1 MAPAGTASYTDG
13 VSGETADHEPVNLAN
28 LAEWL
33 HNSGLSNKDQQAVQ
47 TAVVDSMIEGATPDP
62 ESVQRLI
69 ELAAG
74 QITIDEYTSQ
84 VLKAADADYAAGN
97 TISGEELRTRYGLT
111 SSRRRFGQLPDLVI
125 PDKFDDQ
132 LPDLEN
138 PAQEGNSAT

>member
-1 MAPAGTASYTDG
+1 M
-13 VSGETADHEPVNLAN
+13 SGETADHEPVNLAN

-47 TAVVDSMIEGATPDP
+47 TAVVDSMIEGATPDRAF
-62 ESVQRLI
+62 VQRLI

-74 QITIDEYTSQ
+74 RITIDEYTSQ

-111 SSRRRFGQLPDLVI
+111 SKTPPRRQFGQLPDLVI

-138 PAQEGNSAT
+138 PVPEGNSAT